1 MNRYLLLITLISCI
15 LGIQDID
22 FKAFATELYY
32 KHNTY
37 RNLHGSANIEL
48 DENLNEIAHNQ
59 AVRMADEMNFFY
71 SDSTYNGKT
80 LGENFFYC
88 NSFDGTTCLP
98 QYDVTGYWYREY
110 YDYCFSS
117 KAFTKEVRN
126 FITMVWKETTLFG
139 CGYEYRNY
147 YDVMDAYFVVC
158 VYYPGPHPTNGPTA
172 EQIEANLFDRT
183 DGNKKSDPC

>member
-1 MNRYLLLITLISCI
+1 MNRYLLLITLISNI
-15 LGIQDID
+15 LCAQEFD
-22 FKAFATELYY
+22 FKQYSLELYY

-37 RNLHGSANIEL
+37 RALHGSPKIEY
-48 DENLNEIAHNQ
+48 DENLNEIARKQ
-59 AVRMADEMNFFY
+59 AVKMADAMKFSY

-88 NSFDGTTCLP
+88 NSLDGSICLKE
-98 QYDVTGYWYREY
+98 YDVAGYWYLEY

-117 KAFTKEVRN
+117 KSFTKEVRN

-139 CGYEYRNY
+139 CGVEYRKY
-147 YDVMDAYFVVC
+147 YECMDAYFVVC
-158 VYYPGPHPTNGPTA
+158 DYYPGPHPTKGPTA
-172 EQIEANLFDRT
+172 EEIEANVVDRI

>member
-1 MNRYLLLITLISCI
+1 MNRYLLLITLISNI
-15 LGIQDID
+15 LCAQDFD
-22 FKAFATELYY
+22 FKQYSLELYY

-37 RNLHGSANIEL
+37 RALHGSPKIEY
-48 DENLNEIAHNQ
+48 DENLNEIARKQ
-59 AVRMADEMNFFY
+59 AVKMADAMKFSY

-88 NSFDGTTCLP
+88 NSLDGSICLKE
-98 QYDVTGYWYREY
+98 YDVAGYWYLEY

-117 KAFTKEVRN
+117 KSFTKEVRN

-147 YDVMDAYFVVC
+147 YEAMDAYFIVC

-172 EQIEANLFDRT
+172 EEIEANLLDRT
-183 DGNKKSDPC
+183 DGNKKADPC

>member
-1 MNRYLLLITLISCI
+1 MNRFLLLITLILNIFCI
-15 LGIQDID
+15 QEFDSQKYI
-22 FKAFATELYY
+22 TELYY
-32 KHNTY
+32 KQNTY
-37 RNLHGSANIEL
+37 RALHFSPNIEL
-48 DENLNEIAHNQ
+48 DENLNEIARKQ
-59 AVRMADEMNFFY
+59 AVKMADEMKFFY

-88 NSFDGTTCLP
+88 ISFDGSTCLT
-98 QYDVTGYWYREY
+98 QYDVAGYWYNEY

-117 KAFTKEVRN
+117 KSFTKEVRN

-147 YDVMDAYFVVC
+147 YEAMDAYFIVC

-172 EQIEANLFDRT
+172 EEIEANLLDRT
-183 DGNKKSDPC
+183 DGNKKTDPC